1 VTIDDAAEA
10 ATDVVLRLASWDDPD
25 GVALR
30 AAQRADIIARYGAD
44 LEPGHRP
51 TAADI
56 AVFVIAYD
64 ATSGTPIGC
73 GAFRDMPG
81 EPPTVEVK
89 RMYVR
94 PDFRGRKVGRLVL
107 RDLEARA
114 QQRGAVRVRLE
125 TGDRQ
130 PEAVRLYESAGYRQI
145 AQFGDY
151 VGEPASLCYE
161 RLLPDP
167 SEPSEQ

>member
-1 VTIDDAAEA
+1 VTIDET

-30 AAQRADIIARYGAD
+30 AAQRADITERYGAD
-44 LEPGHRP
+44 LEPGQRP

-64 ATSGTPIGC
+64 AVSGTPIGC
-73 GAFRDMPG
+73 GAFRDLPA

-94 PDFRGRKVGRLVL
+94 PDYRGRKIGQLVL

-125 TGDRQ
+125 TGDKQ
-130 PEAVRLYESAGYRQI
+130 PEAIRLYEGAGYRQI
-145 AQFGDY
+145 PNFGDY
-151 VGEPASLCYE
+151 ADDESSLCFE
-161 RLLPDP
+161 RVL
-167 SEPSEQ
+167 EAE

>member
-1 VTIDDAAEA
+1 MTIDET
-10 ATDVVLRLASWDDPD
+10 ATGVVLHLASWDDPD

-30 AAQRADIIARYGAD
+30 AAQRADVTERYGAD
-44 LEPGHRP
+44 LEPGQRP

-64 ATSGTPIGC
+64 ASSQTPIGC
-73 GAFRDMPG
+73 GAFRNLPD
-81 EPPTVEVK
+81 EQPTVEVK

-94 PDFRGRKVGRLVL
+94 PDYRGRKIGRLIL

-125 TGDRQ
+125 TGTKQ
-130 PEAVRLYESAGYRQI
+130 PEAVRLYEGAGYKRI
-145 AQFGDY
+145 PNFGDY
-151 VGEPASLCYE
+151 ADDESSLCFE
-161 RLLPDP
+161 RVL
-167 SEPSEQ
+167 EAE

>member
-1 VTIDDAAEA
+1 VRIDEA
-10 ATDVVLRLASWDDPD
+10 ASGVVLRLASWDHPD

-30 AAQRADIIARYGAD
+30 AAQRADITERYGAD

-64 ATSGTPIGC
+64 AAAGTPIGC
-73 GAFRDMPG
+73 GGFRDLPG
-81 EPPTVEVK
+81 EPPTVEIK

-94 PDFRGRKVGRLVL
+94 PDFRGRNVGRIVL
-107 RDLEARA
+107 RDLEVRA
-114 QQRGAVRVRLE
+114 QQRGAARVRLE

-130 PEAVRLYESAGYRQI
+130 PEAVRLYERAGYLQI
-145 AQFGDY
+145 DQFGDY
-151 VGEPASLCYE
+151 VGEPTSRCYE
-161 RLLPDP
+161 RLLE
-167 SEPSEQ
+167 SSNG